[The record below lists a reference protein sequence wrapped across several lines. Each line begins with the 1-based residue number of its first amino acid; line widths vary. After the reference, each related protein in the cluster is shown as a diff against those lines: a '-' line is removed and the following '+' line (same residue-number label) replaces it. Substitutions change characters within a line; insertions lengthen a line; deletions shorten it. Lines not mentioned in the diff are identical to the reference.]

1 MNPMQHDTGDLTEDH
16 STRRSHR
23 EITSHPEEKTMH
35 ATFQTGTRTAPEA
48 PEAQSPQSAA
58 ATSAAERRP
67 AVAEPCLTYRPNVD
81 IRDCGSEVLLVID
94 MPGAKADG
102 IDVAFEEG
110 VVSVH
115 AKVPPRSLPGR
126 QVSQEYGIGDY
137 RRSFRL
143 GEGFDASLIAA
154 EYRKGV
160 LTVRVPRLA
169 AVRPRKIEVR
179 PA

>member
-1 MNPMQHDTGDLTEDH
+1 METTP
-16 STRRSHR
+16 
-23 EITSHPEEKTMH
+23 
-35 ATFQTGTRTAPEA
+35 
-48 PEAQSPQSAA
+48 SA
-58 ATSAAERRP
+58 EQRP
-67 AVAEPCLTYRPNVD
+67 AAEPCLTYRPNVD
-81 IRDCGSEVLLVID
+81 ICDCGSDVQLVID